1 MMQNKGLRCMAKGR
15 DGEWWAICVDLDI
28 AVDGESFQEVKDRLD
43 AAIEQYVESVLELP
57 EQDQARLLSRRA
69 PRYLRAQFVLL
80 SWLTKLRGGNDGQ
93 HRQFT
98 FSSHAH
104 A

>member
-1 MMQNKGLRCMAKGR
+1 MQREGLRCMAKGR

-28 AVDGESFQEVKDRLD
+28 AVDGRSFQEARESLN
-43 AAIEQYVESVLELP
+43 AAIEQYLESVSELP
-57 EQDQARLLSRRA
+57 EQDQTRLLNRRA
-69 PRYLRAQFVLL
+69 PLYLRAQFVLL
-80 SWLTKLRGGNDGQ
+80 SWLTKLRGDKDGR